1 MRSLLVL
8 TLAAAAFMAFLIH
21 GHFRAAA
28 LKSSEATAL
37 DHLRRLAE
45 RPGREPTESGGYR
58 FRWER
63 GDSLPELL
71 VAGPAERGEAGLRW
85 FATTDGVSV
94 YEFDTALFTA
104 AGEPRVTPLRRF
116 LVRKPGKA
124 DPETLPPG
132 WRVLE

>member
-28 LKSSEATAL
+28 LRSSEAKAL

-71 VAGPAERGEAGLRW
+71 VAGPAERGEGGMRW
-85 FATTDGVSV
+85 FATPDGLSV
-94 YEFDTALFTA
+94 YEFDTALFMA
-104 AGEPRVTPLRRF
+104 AGEPQVTPLRRF
-116 LVRKPGKA
+116 LARHPKQAAPDK
-124 DPETLPPG
+124 LPPG